1 MLSGCVV
8 LSLEGGKPLLV
19 FTPLIS
25 VCNQRLLSVLNA
37 LQLLLLPLPPS
48 LHAPQH
54 ARSLRGMVLSEPS
67 RHTEGAHCSELC
79 VTEGRREMH
88 GFMLKRKRKCGAV
101 GSCPCVQLCSFE
113 TLVAARCCTG
123 EVLTNSR
130 LQSSGDE
137 ALIFYK

>member
-19 FTPLIS
+19 FILLIS

-48 LHAPQH
+48 LHAPQTLGLCI
-54 ARSLRGMVLSEPS
+54 AWCCQSPAGMLRVL
-67 RHTEGAHCSELC
+67 TALNT
-79 VTEGRREMH
+79 VLQKVEGRCMASCSKGR
-88 GFMLKRKRKCGAV
+88 GSVGLLAAV
-101 GSCPCVQLCSFE
+101 HAYSFE
-113 TLVAARCCTG
+113 TLVAARCCTV

-130 LQSSGDE
+130 L
-137 ALIFYK
+137 